1 MLFGCIFSLISSRF
15 IDYSNHIYN
24 LEFEVRD
31 NKDTAKPSSY
41 PELHQESGSEG
52 YLRKKPFNYNS

>member
-1 MLFGCIFSLISSRF
+1 MF
-15 IDYSNHIYN
+15 IDYANHIYI

-31 NKDTAKPSSY
+31 NNDTVRPSSH

-52 YLRKKPFNYNS
+52 

>member
-1 MLFGCIFSLISSRF
+1 MLFGCIFSLISSRC

-31 NKDTAKPSSY
+31 NNNTAKRSSY

-52 YLRKKPFNYNS
+52 YLRKKPFNYKS